1 MERSEYSEL
10 DIGER
15 ENNIMKRANDYNVP
29 IGKMTRVED
38 FLPSPGELVP
48 PAATVKITIA
58 LNRSSVRFFKGA
70 AHKHHTKYQKMIREV
85 LDRYA
90 SHFQAA

>member
-1 MERSEYSEL
+1 MEKSEYSEL
-10 DIGER
+10 DVGER
-15 ENNIMKRANDYNVP
+15 ENNIMKRANDYNMP

-48 PAATVKITIA
+48 PASTVKVTIS
-58 LNRSSVRFFKGA
+58 LNRSSVKFFKGA
-70 AHKHHTKYQKMIREV
+70 AHKHHTKYQKMIRAV